1 MTELQQQ
8 GWLVIDEPA
17 STTTRM
23 VHAECNQHH
32 DIQHQSK
39 VRSYRGIPET
49 VDVQV
54 KAIAKEMKVP
64 VGEVMRV
71 LLEYALTAYEAGE
84 MLLNP
89 QPRIV
94 RSERNKT
101 LFPDS

>member
-1 MTELQQQ
+1 MTGLQQQ

-17 STTTRM
+17 STTARI
-23 VHAECNQHH
+23 VHAECNQH
-32 DIQHQSK
+32 DGAQQQSK
-39 VRSYRGIPET
+39 VRSYRGIPEA
-49 VDVQV
+49 VDAQV
-54 KAIAKEMKVP
+54 KTIAKEMKVP
-64 VGEVMRV
+64 MGEVMRV